1 MLKLSDFDYKLPKE
15 LIAQYPLKER
25 DACRLLILERRKG
38 KIEHCVF
45 KDIIDHLNKDDLLVL
60 NDTKVLRSRLK
71 GHRPTPLEINCNKTK
86 LRLPKGNPSLTGPT
100 TGKVDVLLLNRKNG
114 SKFNALIK
122 PGRLKLREKIF
133 FNAGKIIGEIS
144 AKNEITFNT
153 KDIDSI
159 YNLGVMPLPPYI
171 KRNPEDLDNI
181 YYQTVY
187 AQKEG
192 AVASPT
198 AGLHFT
204 NELIKRIESKG
215 VNIAYITLHVGYPT
229 FKPVKVEDI
238 TKHKMAPEYFNLPLD
253 SIKLIEKTRKDKAG
267 VVAVGTTSCR
277 VLETLAL
284 GKNSGYT
291 DLFIYPGYKF
301 RMTNCLLTNFHLP
314 RTTLFMLVCAFA
326 GTELI
331 KKAYQEAIEMN
342 YRFYSYGDA
351 MLIL

>member
-1 MLKLSDFDYKLPKE
+1 MLKLSDFDYKLPGE

-45 KDIIDHLNKDDLLVL
+45 KDIIDYLNKEDLLVL
-60 NDTKVLRSRLK
+60 NDTKVLRSRLE
-71 GHRPTPLEINCNKTK
+71 GHR
-86 LRLPKGNPSLTGPT
+86 LTG
-100 TGKVDVLLLNRKNG
+100 GKVEVLLLNRING
-114 SKFNALIK
+114 FKFNALIK
-122 PGRLKLREKIF
+122 PSRLK
-133 FNAGKIIGEIS
+133 IGEKVIFNGGNISARLS
-144 AKNEITFNT
+144 AKNEITFEAE
-153 KDIDSI
+153 DIDSI
-159 YNLGVMPLPPYI
+159 YHLGRMPLPPYI
-171 KRNPEDLDNI
+171 KRDSTDLDNI

-204 NELIKRIESKG
+204 NELIKRIELG
-215 VNIAYITLHVGYPT
+215 GTNTAYITLHVGYPT
-229 FKPVKVEDI
+229 FRPVKAEDI
-238 TKHKMAPEYFNLPLD
+238 TKHRMEPEYFNVPLD
-253 SIKLIEKTRKDKAG
+253 SIKLIEKTRKDKG
-267 VVAVGTTSCR
+267 RVVAVGTTSCR

-291 DLFIYPGYKF
+291 DLFIYPGYRF

-326 GTELI
+326 GAELI
-331 KKAYQEAIEMN
+331 KKAYQEAIDKK

-351 MLIL
+351 MLIV